1 MCQIGDFQ
9 QSPINLPLLY
19 SFAPV
24 VFDLDVN
31 ISFGNLRRVW
41 LDVSHNFVT
50 VNFKS
55 DGFLKVEGYL
65 PDYSDFDKFF
75 KPNGKMIFRSP
86 AEHSFLGKDKY
97 DVELQVFFWNKL
109 TSEVAAVSVFFDR
122 AIGGTR
128 RSTFMNSFTGLY
140 DNSTLGIEN
149 MLNETVPI

>member
-65 PDYSDFDKFF
+65 PDYSEFDKFF

-109 TSEVAAVSVFFDR
+109 TTEVAVVSVFFDR

-128 RSTFMNSFTGLY
+128 RS
-140 DNSTLGIEN
+140 
-149 MLNETVPI
+149 